1 MTLSAIGAWFASQGV
16 GLILG
21 ALAKL
26 ILDGWNSYQSDKAL
40 REAGAAGTAAKVN
53 AETLETKNAMDDVAR
68 PSDDAVA
75 DSLRTGKF

>member
-1 MTLSAIGAWFASQGV
+1 MLTAIGTWFASQGA

-26 ILDGWNSYQSDKAL
+26 ILDALNSYQANQAL
-40 REAGAAGTAAKVN
+40 RDAGAAGTAAKVN

-68 PSDDAVA
+68 PSDDDVA
-75 DSLRTGKF
+75 RSLQRGEF

>member
-1 MTLSAIGAWFASQGV
+1 MLTAIGTWFASHGV

-21 ALAKL
+21 AIAKL
-26 ILDGWNSYQSDKAL
+26 ILDGWNSYQANNAL

-75 DSLRTGKF
+75 DSLRSGKF